1 MNKSGHIGIDH
12 DEVVALHGGT
22 DKRCEGE
29 PWGYRKIAS
38 ELGCSTQNARR
49 HCLAEARREKEN
61 SKHSISDKLKELE
74 NKQIMN
80 MSEFELGE
88 IFTFDENE
96 YGTIIDYLNT
106 NYQDNAKNVRISLI
120 KAYMPTLRKN
130 ASDINFLEVYG
141 KVRQIVN
148 KDED

>member
-1 MNKSGHIGIDH
+1 MNKSGHVGIDH
-12 DEVVALHGGT
+12 YEIIRLHSGT
-22 DKRCEGE
+22 DARCDGE
-29 PWGYRKIAS
+29 SWGYRKIAK

-61 SKHSISDKLKELE
+61 SNCGLINDLKKLE
-74 NKQIMN
+74 NQEILN
-80 MSEFELGE
+80 LTQNELVD
-88 IFTFDENE
+88 IFSFDENKYE
-96 YGTIIDYLNT
+96 SIIGYLDST
-106 NYQDNAKNVRISLI
+106 YLDTAKEVRISLI

-148 KDED
+148 GE